1 MKMLFGL
8 LLLACAGFLV
18 FMRWGDALMGDGA
31 HLRPRLPLN
40 EEKIKLL
47 KAPQAYI
54 ALAPASSLA
63 AVPAAAAS
71 PCLEWGEFSGGDLA
85 RAAAALDGLNL
96 GTMVTQRQ
104 VERNSS
110 YWVYIPPR
118 QSRAETDKKV
128 AQLKSLGIEEYFIVQ
143 DAGKWQHAISLGV
156 FKTEDAAQKF
166 LEKIRDKGVK
176 SATVGERA
184 GKLTLALFTLS
195 NPEAEISAKMV
206 ELQSEF
212 PGSELKAVA
221 CE

>member
-8 LLLACAGFLV
+8 LLLACTGFFA

-31 HLRPRLPLN
+31 HLRPHPPLN
-40 EEKIKLL
+40 EEKFKLL
-47 KAPQAYI
+47 KAPQTYL

-96 GTMVTQRQ
+96 GAMVIQRQ
-104 VERNSS
+104 LERDSS
-110 YWVYIPPR
+110 YWVFIPPR
-118 QSRAETDKKV
+118 QNRTETDKKV

-156 FKTEDAAQKF
+156 FKTGDAAQKF

-176 SATVGERA
+176 SATVGERD
-184 GKLTLALFTLS
+184 GKLTLTLFTLK
-195 NPEAEISAKMV
+195 NPEVETATKMV